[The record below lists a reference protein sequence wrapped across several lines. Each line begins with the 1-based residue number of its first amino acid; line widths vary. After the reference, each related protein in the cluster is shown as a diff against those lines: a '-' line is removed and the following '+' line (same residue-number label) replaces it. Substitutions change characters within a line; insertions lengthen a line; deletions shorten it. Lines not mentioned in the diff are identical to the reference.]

1 MSEPLHCTLAD
12 LAPVRRDRAG
22 WNQALIGVLSR
33 ANSVSLVL
41 DLGTAPRLDSGLLAS
56 LGPVE
61 QDVLRRGGS
70 LRLETADAELRQV
83 VRLAN
88 LERLLVDA
96 AGVNDLSCQVTY
108 SDQEVAI
115 VIQRN
120 AGQNP
125 RMTTPLSYAWL
136 GRVSCQ
142 RVGVDLGEVAHINSV
157 LVAWLLQLGQAAKPA
172 SFALFNVSR
181 QVAIQLNQL
190 RLNHLL
196 TVHEAP

>member
-1 MSEPLHCTLAD
+1 MSEPLRCTLAS
-12 LAPVRRDRAG
+12 LAPARRDRSA
-22 WNQALIGVLSR
+22 WNQALIGALTQ
-33 ANSVSLVL
+33 AATTSLTI
-41 DLGTAPRLDSGLLAS
+41 DLRDATRVDGGFLAC

-70 LRLETADAELRQV
+70 LRIDAPDLELRQL

-88 LERLLVDA
+88 LERLLIDPS
-96 AGVNDLSCQVTY
+96 GVCDLSCQVAY
-108 SDQEVAI
+108 GDQEVAI
-115 VIQRN
+115 AIQRT

-136 GRVSCQ
+136 GRVATA
-142 RVGVDLGEVAHINSV
+142 RVTVDLSEVQHINSV

-172 SFALFNVSR
+172 AFELHHVSR

-196 TVHEAP
+196 TVHEAT